1 MAMLR
6 DMRDRIEALE
16 ERECECEC
24 DGGSGWPEA
33 GCWIAFWLA
42 LALAAWATAYSTVNA
57 PAETPKPH
65 PSVECIKAG
74 GEWSGWG
81 YCKKAQ

>member
-16 ERECECEC
+16 ERECEC
-24 DGGSGWPEA
+24 DGDSGWPEA

-57 PAETPKPH
+57 PAETPKPNA
-65 PSVECIKAG
+65 SVECVKAG

-81 YCKKAQ
+81 GYCKKAQ